1 MTETSSS
8 RVWSMRALY
17 LGLSLGV
24 IFFQLMPLDISPH
37 DWAGPDL
44 LLALPMAWA
53 LRRAEYVPAVLVA
66 CVMLLAD
73 LLFHRPPGLLAFLA
87 VVAVEFL
94 KMRALHM
101 REQTLFAEWFN
112 VALVMLAV
120 MLANR
125 MVLALLLVPQPPLGL
140 TLIQL
145 AATVLVYP
153 LVMAL
158 THFAFGVRKA
168 QPGEVD
174 ALGHRL

>member
-1 MTETSSS
+1 MAEKAAS
-8 RVWSMRALY
+8 RIWIMRALY
-17 LGLSLGV
+17 LGLSLGIV
-24 IFFQLMPLDISPH
+24 FFQLMPLDIRPH

-53 LRRAEYVPAVLVA
+53 LRRPEYVPALLVA
-66 CVMLLAD
+66 AVMLLTD
-73 LLFHRPPGLLAFLA
+73 LLFQRPPGLLAFLV

-94 KMRALHM
+94 KARSVQM
-101 REQTLFAEWFN
+101 REQTMFAEWFS

-125 MVLALLLVPQPPLGL
+125 MVLALLMVPQPPLGL

-145 AATVLVYP
+145 AATVLAYP